1 MRGLLLLIVVGFLG
15 FGCDDRAIAADDD
28 TGSAGDDGAD
38 DDTTTTDDDDDT
50 TGSTGGPAEAR
61 ALWVTRW
68 DYASE
73 AHVADIFEDA
83 ASGGFNVVFFQ
94 VRGTFDAYYLS
105 TLEPWSAGLT
115 GTLGQDPGWDPL
127 ASALAEGHDR
137 GIQVHAWLNTF
148 PFWSGAALPAEST
161 PRHMALQHPEW
172 LVVDSTGTAMALN
185 SSYVFAT
192 PGNPDVQ
199 AHVAAVAADL
209 VSGYDVDGV
218 HLDYIR
224 YPGPDYSHD
233 DASLDAYLA
242 TGEGLPYEDWQRE
255 QITATAAGVHQAV
268 DAVRPGV
275 LLTAAVWG
283 IYEDLW
289 GWWTSEGNADY
300 YQDSLAMV
308 DQGALD
314 VIVPMIYWPLT
325 QPPGEYTDFYTLV
338 EFFAANVPAEALW
351 AGMSA
356 NYDNFGEIHAEI
368 DTAREVGATGVSVFA
383 YSTVDDYGYWAD
395 FAAGPFVDPMD
406 PP

>member
-1 MRGLLLLIVVGFLG
+1 MSDVTDDKAKRIITRVGIVLAIGFAVLVFHSLFGEGLLKKGSAAPEWNLQRANGPKNIVSLADLRGKVVVLDFWSTTCPPCLEEIGILKKIADRYGPEKVVVVG
-15 FGCDDRAIAADDD
+15 I
-28 TGSAGDDGAD
+28 SAGGESV
-38 DDTTTTDDDDDT
+38 
-50 TGSTGGPAEAR
+50 GRISKFSQAR
-61 ALWVTRW
+61 
-68 DYASE
+68 
-73 AHVADIFEDA
+73 
-83 ASGGFNVVFFQ
+83 NVN
-94 VRGTFDAYYLS
+94 Y
-105 TLEPWSAGLT
+105 P
-115 GTLGQDPGWDPL
+115 
-127 ASALAEGHDR
+127 
-137 GIQVHAWLNTF
+137 
-148 PFWSGAALPAEST
+148 
-161 PRHMALQHPEW
+161 
-172 LVVDSTGTAMALN
+172 LVVDATGTAMALN